1 MTLHEDLPCQDLSEW
16 TIEELDRY
24 YYPDYLDVA
33 EPEAAALPVSWH
45 RRPRV
50 LVGVISTAAL
60 AGVVAS
66 ALLLTLE
73 TQAPS
78 SPSQT
83 DAVARITAT
92 PLQPAPA
99 PQRRGPVGPPTGLS
113 PEPGAA
119 AETAS
124 PSPEPEPETEPEPEP
139 APAAVEPAAPPAAPP
154 PAPPLDA
161 STDADEPQGPRI
173 NVTRSPMSFA
183 PAARG

>member
-24 YYPDYLDVA
+24 YFPDYIDVA
-33 EPEAAALPVSWH
+33 EPEAAAEPVSWH

-66 ALLLTLE
+66 ALLLALE
-73 TQAPS
+73 TQAPR
-78 SPSQT
+78 SPGQT

-92 PLQPAPA
+92 PLQPAPV
-99 PQRRGPVGPPTGLS
+99 PQRRGPLGPSTASS
-113 PEPGAA
+113 PEPDAA
-119 AETAS
+119 ADA
-124 PSPEPEPETEPEPEP
+124 PSPEPEPEA
-139 APAAVEPAAPPAAPP
+139 APAAVESASPPAAPP
-154 PAPPLDA
+154 PDS
-161 STDADEPQGPRI
+161 STDTDEPQGPRI
-173 NVTRSPMSFA
+173 NVTRSPMSFS